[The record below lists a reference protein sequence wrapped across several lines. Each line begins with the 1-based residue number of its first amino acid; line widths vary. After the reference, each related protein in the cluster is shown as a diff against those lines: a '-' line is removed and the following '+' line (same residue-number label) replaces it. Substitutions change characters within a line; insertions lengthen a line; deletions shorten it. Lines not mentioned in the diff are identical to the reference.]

1 MYVAC
6 ITYMRH
12 TQNNSLSSY
21 FGFFMLSSSINLN
34 HLNYLNILIDI
45 YDKSGIRALLTN
57 ACEICTMRR
66 SRVLQSYK
74 FVNDA
79 LVIIITRVLYNI
91 LPTAAQNKKKQ
102 LFFNEVKIDH
112 Y

>member
-21 FGFFMLSSSINLN
+21 FGFFMLSSSINFVRN

-45 YDKSGIRALLTN
+45 YDKSGISIN
-57 ACEICTMRR
+57 NK
-66 SRVLQSYK
+66 RVRNLH
-74 FVNDA
+74 
-79 LVIIITRVLYNI
+79 
-91 LPTAAQNKKKQ
+91 
-102 LFFNEVKIDH
+102 NEAKPSFAIVQVC
-112 Y
+112 

>member
-91 LPTAAQNKKKQ
+91 LPTAAQN
-102 LFFNEVKIDH
+102 
-112 Y
+112 

>member
-91 LPTAAQNKKKQ
+91 LPTAAQNKKKNN
-102 LFFNEVKIDH
+102 FFLTK
-112 Y
+112 

>member
-21 FGFFMLSSSINLN
+21 FGFFMLSSSINFVRN

-57 ACEICTMRR
+57 ACEICTTRR

-91 LPTAAQNKKKQ
+91 LPTAAQNLKKN
-102 LFFNEVKIDH
+102 FFFTK
-112 Y
+112 